1 MGHAMLRR
9 LLAAAATTTILA
21 ACLITGRGGSALAD
35 QRDPRL
41 DGLFERLRLTS
52 NAVEAG
58 AIEQQIWQ
66 IWLESDDPSLD
77 RLMRQGVR
85 AMREQHLEAALR
97 TFDRLVEEAPGFAEA
112 WNKRATVHFLMG
124 SWRASVLDIR
134 QTLAL
139 EPRHFGALFGLG
151 MIYDAL
157 EKPEAALRSYEATM
171 VLNPHSESTRQRV
184 EELRRQLRGR
194 RT

>member
-1 MGHAMLRR
+1 MLRR

-21 ACLITGRGGSALAD
+21 ACLITGGGSALAD

-41 DGLFERLRLTS
+41 DGLFERLRS
-52 NAVEAG
+52 RSSAAEAG

-66 IWLESDDPSLD
+66 IWLESDDPSLN

-85 AMREQHLEAALR
+85 AMRDQHLEAALR
-97 TFDRLVEEAPGFAEA
+97 SFDRLVEEAPEFAEA

-157 EKPEAALRSYEATM
+157 EEPEAALRSYEATM
-171 VLNPHSESTRQRV
+171 VLNPNSESTRHRV
-184 EELRRQLRGR
+184 EELRQQLRGR